1 MSAVEVAC
9 TAFSLPPE
17 LSASAPAEFRGMARD
32 AVRLLVAAPQA
43 LHHARFRDIGMHLRP
58 GDLLVVN
65 TSATRPAAIDG
76 ARRDGR
82 ALTVH
87 LSTALDDG
95 SWVVELRQ
103 PDGSGPVR
111 DATRG
116 ESVAL
121 PEGASVTLLAAH
133 PQTLTVAGSR
143 LWRARITVPGSVDS
157 HLATHGRPITYGYV
171 SRRWPLSLPDRLR
184 ARQRQRGDAER
195 RPAVHPA
202 AGRRSPL
209 RGRARRAG
217 AAPHRGLLARG
228 PRGTAGRAIPG
239 ARIDGTSR
247 RPRPPLGGPGDRP
260 SAPPRPA
267 PWSPQPAA
275 TGRWRRLGAG
285 PTWCSGPTARCAPST
300 ACSPAGTRPT
310 PPISSSSRRS
320 PDRGWCRRPTTPPWR
335 PATCGTSSATRA
347 CSSPGPPVAPGRY
360 PFLATASRARTTRWP
375 GSAAASPDAD
385 RRTPSA
391 RQRVTRITTGCTGTA
406 PRKVA

>member
-116 ESVAL
+116 ESVAQ

-247 RPRPPLGGPGDRP
+247 RPRPPLGGPGDRRRHHRGP
-260 SAPPRPA
+260 RPGVRSPPRRDGGAGSGLDRPGAQARPPGAHRRRPA
-267 PWSPQPAA
+267 HRLARA
-275 TGRWRRLGAG
+275 RRLPSPPPRGGRRTAAGAG
-285 PTWCSGPTARCAPST
+285 GLR
-300 ACSPAGTRPT
+300 
-310 PPISSSSRRS
+310 
-320 PDRGWCRRPTTPPWR
+320 RRPGGR
-335 PATCGTSSATRA
+335 L
-347 CSSPGPPVAPGRY
+347 PVARVRRHVPVPPRALRWLPGDTLFSQQLLGHAPLDGRGRPPLHRTPTVARRPPGR
-360 PFLATASRARTTRWP
+360 
-375 GSAAASPDAD
+375 G
-385 RRTPSA
+385 
-391 RQRVTRITTGCTGTA
+391 
-406 PRKVA
+406 